1 MLDRSGALSVF
12 PEGYMSDHLL
22 RRTVFIGGAAALALT
37 GWLVGR
43 TSNVSAAD
51 GEVSPAASNVA
62 VDCEPTQQALVR
74 QIDVNGESRT
84 VVHCVTGA
92 METAV
97 LRAPVPPADRMAPA
111 LTPAVYRAPQPV
123 RPVAAAP
130 APVRTV
136 SSPAPQRASVERE
149 TSQRSWQQRA
159 LVIGG
164 SAGAG
169 AGIGA
174 LIGGKKGALIGAAIG
189 GGSGTVYEVVKH

>member
-1 MLDRSGALSVF
+1 
-12 PEGYMSDHLL
+12 MSDLFL
-22 RRTVFIGGAAALALT
+22 RRSVFIGGAAALALT

-43 TSNVSAAD
+43 TSGVSAAGD
-51 GEVSPAASNVA
+51 GPTSAASNVA

-74 QIDVNGESRT
+74 QVDFDGEPRT
-84 VVHCVTGA
+84 VVQCVSAIT
-92 METAV
+92 ETAA
-97 LRAPVPPADRMAPA
+97 LRLPAAAASAPA
-111 LTPAVYRAPQPV
+111 LVPAVYHVPQPV
-123 RPVAAAP
+123 RAVVPAAAP
-130 APVRTV
+130 ARTV
-136 SSPAPQRASVERE
+136 ASPAPQRATAERE
-149 TSQRSWQQRA
+149 AATTERSWKQRA

>member
-43 TSNVSAAD
+43 TSNVSAAN
-51 GEVSPAASNVA
+51 GELSAASNVA
-62 VDCEPTQQALVR
+62 VDCEPAQQALVR
-74 QIDVNGESRT
+74 QVDVNGESRT
-84 VVHCVTGA
+84 VVHCVTDP
-92 METAV
+92 MESAV
-97 LRAPVPPADRMAPA
+97 LHAPLPPAASMAPA

-149 TSQRSWQQRA
+149 TSQRSWKQRA